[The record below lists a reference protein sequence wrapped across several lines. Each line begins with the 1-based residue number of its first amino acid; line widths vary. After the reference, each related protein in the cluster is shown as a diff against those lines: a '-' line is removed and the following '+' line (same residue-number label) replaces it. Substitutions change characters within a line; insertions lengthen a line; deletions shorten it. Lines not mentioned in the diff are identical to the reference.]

1 MKNWYAVYTKPRCEK
16 KVTALLT
23 KKKIENYCPM
33 NKVARAGQ
41 YDYRNGV
48 FEPLFQNFVFVRV
61 NEMEMNTV
69 RNLNDV
75 VNFVYWLGRPAMIKD
90 VEIESIQQFMGE
102 YVHAEVEKMP
112 VNRNEMV
119 RIISTPG
126 FEMEGNLVTMKN
138 NKVRVILPS
147 LGFALISETEKA
159 HVGMAEFNNY
169 RLRDKVS

>member
-48 FEPLFQNFVFVRV
+48 IEPLFQNFVFVKV
-61 NEMEMNTV
+61 NEMEMSQI
-69 RNLNDV
+69 RNMNDV
-75 VNFVYWLGRPAMIKD
+75 VNFVYWLGRPAIIKD

-102 YVHAEVEKMP
+102 YVHAEVEKIP
-112 VNRNEMV
+112 VNSQEMV
-119 RIISTPG
+119 SILSSPG
-126 FEMEGNLVTMKN
+126 FESEGNLITMRN
-138 NKVRVILPS
+138 NRVRMVLPS
-147 LGFALISETEKA
+147 LGYALTAESEKSFSLDVIST
-159 HVGMAEFNNY
+159 NY
-169 RLRDKVS
+169 RVRNKVS

>member
-147 LGFALISETEKA
+147 LGFALISETEKV
-159 HVGMAEFNNY
+159 HVGMTEFNNY